1 MIICSSI
8 SLKYIECETHLC
20 LQFLV
25 FQDHFQWYCLF
36 SSLLKENIYIYMKI
50 DAQNVVALVVDMHS
64 DFKNKYAYVRRWLV
78 SSSVYHLNQNK
89 GKIKKF

>member
-1 MIICSSI
+1 MICSSI

-36 SSLLKENIYIYMKI
+36 SSLLKEKKKKIYIYIYMKI
-50 DAQNVVALVVDMHS
+50 DTQNVVALVVDMHS
-64 DFKNKYAYVRRWLV
+64 DFKNKYVYVRRWLV
-78 SSSVYHLNQNK
+78 SSSVYH
-89 GKIKKF
+89 

>member
-1 MIICSSI
+1 MIL
-8 SLKYIECETHLC
+8 SLFQPSKGKKKY
-20 LQFLV
+20 
-25 FQDHFQWYCLF
+25 
-36 SSLLKENIYIYMKI
+36 IYIYIYIYI

-64 DFKNKYAYVRRWLV
+64 DFKNKYVYVRRWLV

>member
-1 MIICSSI
+1 M
-8 SLKYIECETHLC
+8 
-20 LQFLV
+20 
-25 FQDHFQWYCLF
+25 WN
-36 SSLLKENIYIYMKI
+36 SLLSAISRISGSFSMILSLFQPSKGKKNIYIYMKI

-64 DFKNKYAYVRRWLV
+64 DFKNKYVYVRRWLV

>member
-1 MIICSSI
+1 MIICSYI

-36 SSLLKENIYIYMKI
+36 SSLLKENIYIYLYMKI

-64 DFKNKYAYVRRWLV
+64 DLKNKY
-78 SSSVYHLNQNK
+78 VYT
-89 GKIKKF
+89 FMSEDD

>member
-1 MIICSSI
+1 
-8 SLKYIECETHLC
+8 
-20 LQFLV
+20 
-25 FQDHFQWYCLF
+25 
-36 SSLLKENIYIYMKI
+36 MKI
-50 DAQNVVALVVDMHS
+50 DTQNVVALVVDMHS

>member
-1 MIICSSI
+1 MICSSI

-36 SSLLKENIYIYMKI
+36 SSLLKGKKCIHKI
-50 DAQNVVALVVDMHS
+50 DAQYVVTLVVDMHS
-64 DFKNKYAYVRRWLV
+64 DFKNKYVYVRRWLV
-78 SSSVYHLNQNK
+78 SSSVYHLNQNNGEK
-89 GKIKKF
+89 NIF